1 MSTTPTREFLTKTEL
16 AERYKVSERRIQ
28 QLIEAGVIPV
38 YRLGDRIARF
48 DPNECD
54 TALRSK

>member
-1 MSTTPTREFLTKTEL
+1 MSTTTAKEFLTKQEL
-16 AERYKVSERRIQ
+16 ADRYGVSTRRIQ

-48 DPNECD
+48 DPTECD
-54 TALRSK
+54 KALRR